1 MSCSLGRLSFWYS
14 NNNPIKDIS
23 IKNKEN
29 TNTQYVEL
37 SNERKNDLQKQPNHP
52 SKLDEWSVLLDE

>member
-1 MSCSLGRLSFWYS
+1 MGTRKSILGEGCKRSL
-14 NNNPIKDIS
+14 
-23 IKNKEN
+23 
-29 TNTQYVEL
+29 TNDCFDHLVINEL